1 MYFGLSEDQIFFQDN
16 IKKFLEENSSVDI
29 LRKIAA
35 DDRTFAKDIHDGIV
49 NLGING
55 LLVPEEFGGL
65 GLDVLFAA
73 AISESLGHGAGA
85 TPFIGSYVMA
95 PIAIIDGGSDEQKQ
109 KYLTK
114 IVSNEVKLGL
124 DFQR

>member
-1 MYFGLSEDQIFFQDN
+1 MYFGLSEDQNFFQDN

-35 DDRTFAKDIHDGIV
+35 GDRTFAKDIHDGIV

-73 AISESLGHGAGA
+73 AISESLGCLLYTSPSPRDA
-85 TPFIGSYVMA
+85 TLSRMPSSA
-95 PIAIIDGGSDEQKQ
+95 
-109 KYLTK
+109 
-114 IVSNEVKLGL
+114 
-124 DFQR
+124 